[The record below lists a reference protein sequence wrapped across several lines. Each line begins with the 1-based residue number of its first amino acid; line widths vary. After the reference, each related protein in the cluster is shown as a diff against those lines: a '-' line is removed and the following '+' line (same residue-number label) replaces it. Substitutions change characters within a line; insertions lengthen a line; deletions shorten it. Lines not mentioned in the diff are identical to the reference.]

1 VGSGE
6 IRNYQLPITNYQLP
20 ITNYQLPITNYQL
33 PITNYQMTIHKLL
46 AEKIASLRQKLRRP
60 IIQGILGGQGT
71 GKSTICNTLSLLLQ
85 DMGYRTFTLS
95 IDDLYKT
102 YTERQQL
109 REEDPRL
116 IWRGP
121 PGTHDI
127 DLALIVLEQVRQH
140 QSPVSL
146 PRFDKSLHGGAGDR
160 TNPEIVENV
169 DILLFEGWF
178 VGVRPIEPSVFD
190 IAAPPIITDAD
201 RIFARDMNNKLGDYL
216 PLWER
221 LDSLFLLH
229 PIDYRLSLEWRK
241 QAERQMIASGKSG
254 MSDKEIEEF
263 VYYFWRSLHP
273 ELFIEPLAK
282 SPTSVDFVIE
292 INADHSL
299 S

>member
-1 VGSGE
+1 M
-6 IRNYQLPITNYQLP
+6 IIQ
-20 ITNYQLPITNYQL
+20 
-33 PITNYQMTIHKLL
+33 KLL
-46 AEKIASLRQKLRRP
+46 AEKIASCRQKLGRP

-71 GKSTICNTLSLLLQ
+71 GKSTICNNLSLLLQ
-85 DMGYRTFTLS
+85 DMGYRTFSLS

-102 YTERQQL
+102 YTERLQL

-127 DLALIVLEQVRQH
+127 ELALAVLDQVSQQ

-146 PRFDKSLHGGAGDR
+146 PRFDKSLHAGAGDR

-190 IAAPPIITDAD
+190 TAPPPILTDAD
-201 RIFARDMNNKLGDYL
+201 RIFARDMNNKLRDYL

-229 PIDYRLSLEWRK
+229 PIDYRLSVEWRK
-241 QAERQMIASGKSG
+241 QAERQMIASGKPG
-254 MSDKEIEEF
+254 MTDQEVEEF

-273 ELFIEPLAK
+273 ELFIEPLVK
-282 SPTSVDFVIE
+282 SGTYVDYVIE

-299 S
+299 LENG